1 MKRTTFLATTSGTI
15 VAASLVGIARAADSE
30 ITLATAT
37 GSIYG
42 TLTLPEKLPAP
53 AVLIIAGS
61 GPTDRN
67 GNNDPV
73 QANTYALLA
82 AALVAR
88 GIATVRY
95 DKRGIAA
102 SAAAGPPEDDLRF
115 DMYVDDA
122 AAWLRMLAA
131 DKRFSKIVVA
141 GHSEGSL
148 LGMLAV
154 QRAPAT
160 AYVSLEGAGRQAPA
174 ILREQLKPKLPA
186 ALYAQADA
194 ALTQLSQGHMVPN
207 PPTELASLFRPSVQP
222 YLISW
227 FKYDPAVEMA
237 KMKIPAT
244 IVQGTADVQVT
255 LADANALKQADPSAS
270 LVVVQGMN
278 HVLKHAPDT
287 SSQAAILKGYT
298 DSSLPIDPRV
308 VEAIVAASE
317 SIAGA

>member
-1 MKRTTFLATTSGTI
+1 MKRTTFLTTAGGTI
-15 VAASLVGIARAADSE
+15 LAASLSGIALAADSE
-30 ITLATAT
+30 ITLKTAT
-37 GSIYG
+37 GSLYG
-42 TLTLPEKLPAP
+42 TLTLPSKLPAP
-53 AVLIIAGS
+53 VVLIIAGS

-67 GNNDPV
+67 GNSGVV
-73 QANTYALLA
+73 QPDSYALLA

-95 DKRGIAA
+95 DKRGVAA
-102 SAAAGPPEDDLRF
+102 SAAAGPAEIDLRF
-115 DMYVDDA
+115 DMYADDA
-122 AAWLRMLAA
+122 AAWVRMLAV

-154 QRAPAT
+154 QHAPAT
-160 AYVSLEGAGRQAPA
+160 AYVSLEGAGRPAPV

-194 ALTQLSQGHMVPN
+194 TITQLSQGHTVPN
-207 PPTELASLFRPSVQP
+207 PPMELASLFRPSVQP

-227 FKYDPAVEMA
+227 FTYDPAIEIA
-237 KMKIPAT
+237 KLQIPAT
-244 IVQGTADVQVT
+244 IVQGTADIQVS
-255 LADANALKQADPSAS
+255 LADANLLKHADPSAT
-270 LVVVQGMN
+270 LLIVQGMN

-298 DSSLPIDPRV
+298 DSSLPIEPHV
-308 VEAIVAASE
+308 VEAIAAAS
-317 SIAGA
+317 

>member
-1 MKRTTFLATTSGTI
+1 MKRTTFLATSGTI
-15 VAASLVGIARAADSE
+15 VAASLAGIARAADSE

-53 AVLIIAGS
+53 VVLIIAGS

-67 GNNDPV
+67 GNNGPV

-102 SAAAGPPEDDLRF
+102 SAAAGLSEDDLRF
-115 DMYVDDA
+115 DMYVGDA
-122 AAWLRMLAA
+122 AAWLHMLAA

-237 KMKIPAT
+237 KIKIPAT
-244 IVQGTADVQVT
+244 IVQGTADVQIT
-255 LADANALKQADPSAS
+255 LADANILKQADPSAS
-270 LVVVQGMN
+270 LFIVQGMN
-278 HVLKHAPDT
+278 HVLKYAPDT

-298 DSSLPIDPRV
+298 DSSLPIEPHI

-317 SIAGA
+317 SIARA

>member
-1 MKRTTFLATTSGTI
+1 MKRTAFLAATGDAI
-15 VAASLVGIARAADSE
+15 VAASLGDSARAADFD
-30 ITLATAT
+30 IALTTAT
-37 GSIYG
+37 GSLYG
-42 TLTLPEKLPAP
+42 TLALPAKLPAP
-53 AVLIIAGS
+53 VMLIIAGS

-67 GNNDPV
+67 GNNGAV
-73 QANTYALLA
+73 QAHTYAFLA
-82 AALVAR
+82 AALVER

-115 DMYVDDA
+115 DIYVDDA
-122 AAWLRMLAA
+122 AAWLHMLAA
-131 DKRFSKIVVA
+131 DERFSKIVIA

-174 ILREQLKPKLPA
+174 ILRDQLKPKLPA
-186 ALYAQADA
+186 ALSAQAA
-194 ALTQLSQGHMVPN
+194 AVLTQLSQGHTAPN
-207 PPTELASLFRPSVQP
+207 PPPELASLFRPSVQP

-237 KMKIPAT
+237 KLKIPAT
-244 IVQGTADVQVT
+244 IVQGTSDMQIT
-255 LADANALKQADPSAS
+255 LADARILKQADPSAS
-270 LVVVQGMN
+270 LVIVQGMN
-278 HVLKHAPDT
+278 HMLKYAPDT

-298 DSSLPIDPRV
+298 DSSLPIEPQI
-308 VEAIVAASE
+308 VEALVAAS
-317 SIAGA
+317 